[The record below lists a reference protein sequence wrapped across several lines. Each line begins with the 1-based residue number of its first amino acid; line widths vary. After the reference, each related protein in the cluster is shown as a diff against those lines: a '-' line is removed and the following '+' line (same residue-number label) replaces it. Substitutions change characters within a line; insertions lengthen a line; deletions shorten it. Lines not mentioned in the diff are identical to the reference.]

1 MSSGPHAPHVR
12 RQAKST
18 WKWRGFIR
26 GNQLKKLPKEEEE
39 ELVHLHGVGASSKQ
53 DCCGLWLWPARA
65 EQGGPRGIL
74 AIARTYGIVQQ

>member
-1 MSSGPHAPHVR
+1 MSSGPHAPTYVAR
-12 RQAKST
+12 PKA
-18 WKWRGFIR
+18 R
-26 GNQLKKLPKEEEE
+26 GNGGASSDPRQSKKLPKEEE